1 MRPGNHRSH
10 FDCVPISG
18 RACDVAL
25 SPFNRSPKARGGLLP
40 SSRIG
45 LTQGQL
51 SYGTSGIPT
60 LLFGECEIRSLRGGY
75 LRNGNCTDSTSG
87 NAPPKPRIERRRAAR
102 SPLCPWVAGLPLPVR
117 LPIPS
122 RVPLIYVILG
132 VLLAIS
138 VVPMYFYSAQMEEL
152 NRSRLKTDE
161 MLLQNTV
168 TRSLADDISQHQ
180 ETLRMMLANL
190 SSSIQVTSGNDIGS
204 QNIAAPE
211 LRALLENF
219 VSSSN
224 DIAYATVL
232 NADAKGISAG
242 RIEPDAFLQRELERA
257 YAAAH
262 EGRGFSGQ
270 PLVEGSGKSART
282 VMLVSVPIMY
292 GGRFLGMIGSVV
304 DQQFLIRRLQEV
316 SRSGLMPYVVDSQGR
331 LVASAS
337 PEFATG
343 QDMNN
348 FDIVRSF
355 VVEGSK
361 AQLAATRE
369 FVVRDGKTKAQM
381 LGTYSPVSAL
391 DWAVVVQKPRDEAYR
406 SIYEMQRTGRLL
418 ALLAVFLSAGLSI
431 FSARKITSP
440 LQVLAQTSR
449 AIARGDFTRRVH
461 LATRTE
467 IGELAATFNTMS
479 EELEQFVEDL
489 RRAAD
494 ENKALF
500 MGSIQMLAGAVDEK
514 DPYTR
519 GHSDR
524 VTKYSLMIAQE
535 MGLDPGFLEILRVSA
550 QLHDVG
556 KIGIE
561 DRILKKPGALTPE
574 EFEIMKTH
582 TTKGAN
588 ILRPVPQLREM
599 LPGIELHHEALNGR
613 GYPFGLKGDEIPLLP
628 RVIAVA
634 DTFDALT
641 TSRPYQQAHDPLEAL
656 RIIRD
661 LSGKR
666 LDPTAVNAL
675 MAVYQRGEIR
685 IKKTLTQP
693 VALDSPVPAAA
704 VAPAASIPPA
714 VAPVVA
720 SAPDAHSIETSR
732 T

>member
-1 MRPGNHRSH
+1 M
-10 FDCVPISG
+10 
-18 RACDVAL
+18 
-25 SPFNRSPKARGGLLP
+25 
-40 SSRIG
+40 
-45 LTQGQL
+45 
-51 SYGTSGIPT
+51 
-60 LLFGECEIRSLRGGY
+60 
-75 LRNGNCTDSTSG
+75 
-87 NAPPKPRIERRRAAR
+87 
-102 SPLCPWVAGLPLPVR
+102 PLK
-117 LPIPS
+117 LPIPT
-122 RVPLIYVILG
+122 RVPLLYVILG
-132 VLLAIS
+132 VLLALS
-138 VVPMYFYSAQMEEL
+138 VVPMYFYSAQIESL
-152 NRSRLKTDE
+152 NRERLKTNE

-190 SSSIQVTSGNDIGS
+190 ASSIQVTSGNDIGT
-204 QNIAAPE
+204 QNIEAPE

-262 EGRGFSGQ
+262 EKRSYSGQ
-270 PLVEGSGKSART
+270 PLVVGSGKSART
-282 VMLVSVPIMY
+282 VMLVSSPILY
-292 GGRFLGMIGSVV
+292 GERFLGMIGSVV
-304 DQQFLIRRLQEV
+304 DLQYLIGRLQEV
-316 SRSGLMPYVVDSQGR
+316 RRAGLMPYVVDSQGR
-331 LVASAS
+331 LVAAASA
-337 PEFATG
+337 EYATG
-343 QDMNN
+343 QDMTS

-355 VVEGSK
+355 VDEGAK

-369 FVVRDGKTKAQM
+369 FAVRQGKNTTEM

-391 DWAVVVQKPRDEAYR
+391 DWAVVAQKPREEAYR

-418 ALLAVFLSAGLSI
+418 ALLAVFLSVGLSI
-431 FSARKITSP
+431 LSARRITSP
-440 LQVLAQTSR
+440 LQVLAESSR
-449 AIARGDFTRRVH
+449 AIAKGDFTQRVH
-461 LATRTE
+461 VKTRTE

-489 RRAAD
+489 KRAAE

-524 VTKYSLMIAQE
+524 VTKYSLMIATE

-599 LPGIELHHEALNGR
+599 LPGIELHHESLNGR
-613 GYPFGLKGDEIPLLP
+613 GYPYGLKGDDVPLLA

-641 TSRPYQQAHDPLEAL
+641 TNRPYQQAHDPFEAV
-656 RIIRD
+656 RIIEN
-661 LSGKR
+661 LSGNR
-666 LDPTAVNAL
+666 LDPTAVTAL
-675 MAVYQRGEIR
+675 LAVFLRGDIR
-685 IKKTLTQP
+685 IPKPAPQTSAVDSAVP
-693 VALDSPVPAAA
+693 VA
-704 VAPAASIPPA
+704 APL
-714 VAPVVA
+714 
-720 SAPDAHSIETSR
+720 HLG
-732 T
+732 